1 MMKFQEE
8 MTELRRCTMNMA
20 SLTASMVERS
30 IDVLLD
36 LDLEGAERMVDDFT
50 KVDRLDR
57 KIEESAIRILTLY
70 QPMASDMRAV
80 ATYMKS
86 ITYMERIA
94 KYCKN
99 IAVAAQY
106 LKDKPTYDVC
116 ECLRPMGDTAAEM
129 VRIVIDGLM
138 NASVDGFDRIT
149 DMDNILDDA
158 LRHNMKKII
167 DFITT
172 CPESADMCTYY
183 ISVMKFIERIGDHAC
198 KIAEK
203 VTFMVTGFHAIIE

>member
-1 MMKFQEE
+1 
-8 MTELRRCTMNMA
+8 MTELRKNTMDMA
-20 SLTASMVERS
+20 NLTASMVKRS
-30 IDVLLD
+30 LGVLLD
-36 LDLEGAERMVDDFT
+36 MDLEAADRMVDDFI

-57 KIEESAIRILTLY
+57 RIEESAIRILTLY

-99 IAVAAQY
+99 IAVATHY
-106 LKDKPTYDVC
+106 LKDKPRYDVL
-116 ECLRPMGDTAAEM
+116 ECLRPMGETASEM
-129 VRIVIDGLM
+129 VDIVINGLR
-138 NASVDGFDRIT
+138 NVTVEGFDQIT
-149 DMDNILDDA
+149 EMDNILDNA
-158 LRHNMKKII
+158 LRDDMRRIV
-167 DFITT
+167 DFITS
-172 CPESADMCTYY
+172 CPESADVCTYY
-183 ISVMKFIERIGDHAC
+183 ISVMKFLERIGDHAC

>member
-158 LRHNMKKII
+158 LRHDMKKII
-167 DFITT
+167 DFITA
-172 CPESADMCTYY
+172 CPESADVCTYY

>member
-1 MMKFQEE
+1 MLKFQEE
-8 MTELRRCTMNMA
+8 MTELRKCTMNMA
-20 SLTASMVERS
+20 ALTASMVERS

-36 LDLEGAERMVDDFT
+36 MDLEGAEMMVDDFT

-106 LKDKPTYDVC
+106 LKDKPSYDVC
-116 ECLRPMGDTAAEM
+116 RCLKPMGDTAAEM
-129 VRIVIDGLM
+129 VRIVINGLM

-158 LRHNMKKII
+158 LRHDMKEII
-167 DFITT
+167 DFITK
-172 CPESADMCTYY
+172 CPESADVCTYY

>member
-1 MMKFQEE
+1 MLKFQEE
-8 MTELRRCTMNMA
+8 MTELRKCTMNMA

-36 LDLEGAERMVDDFT
+36 MDLEGAEKMVDDFT

-106 LKDKPTYDVC
+106 LKDKPRYVVL
-116 ECLRPMGDTAAEM
+116 ECLRPMGETASEM
-129 VRIVIDGLM
+129 VQIVINGLK
-138 NASVDGFDRIT
+138 NVTVERFDQIT
-149 DMDNILDDA
+149 EMDNLLDNA
-158 LRHNMKKII
+158 LRDDMRKII
-167 DFITT
+167 DFITS
-172 CPESADMCTYY
+172 CPESADVCTYY